1 MGQASGYADAL
12 DSVPGA
18 AGMNPDEFRATRK
31 SIGLTQTEL
40 ADRMGVTLRA
50 VQHWEAG
57 TKAISKA
64 MSILLGY
71 VGRAA
76 IRETTS

>member
-1 MGQASGYADAL
+1 MT
-12 DSVPGA
+12 PK
-18 AGMNPDEFRATRK
+18 EFRATRK
-31 SIGLTQTEL
+31 SVGLTQTEL
-40 ADRMGVTLRA
+40 AERMGVTVRA
-50 VQHWEAG
+50 VQHWEGG

-71 VGRAA
+71 VGRDA

>member
-1 MGQASGYADAL
+1 MT
-12 DSVPGA
+12 
-18 AGMNPDEFRATRK
+18 PDEFRAIRK
-31 SIGLTQTEL
+31 STGLTQTEL
-40 ADRMGVTLRA
+40 AGRMGVTVRS
-50 VQHWEAG
+50 VQHWEGG
-57 TKAISKA
+57 TKTISTA